1 MKKKFCFLSLI
12 ILFLVVG
19 CNGDITR
26 ELRHGG
32 FSIGGDF
39 KCSEFMPASDED
51 VYYTKIKYYTGSH
64 LITEKGKLYEVSL
77 ERKFSNDSNCRV
89 VDKDITVEGIFDNRI
104 VRSNDGKLY
113 TIISD
118 RELAAYSEVGEAY
131 QNYKLY
137 KLLLGDPTNKKVVSV
152 NSSTGEYL
160 ILKNDGNVYE
170 YIVTRESNGQN
181 PNYKVLG
188 SKIIY
193 NKNDYNGNII
203 DFGYAGDNLGTFI
216 LNDTK
221 LYRMRIK
228 NNEDCSKYA
237 DVACQYEMQEDPVYE
252 TYKDKIIVY
261 NGATLI
267 TTYGKMFSVA
277 S

>member
-181 PNYKVLG
+181 ANYKVLG